1 MAIVSNV
8 SKYPI
13 ELASEDGDTCMIP
26 VGKNIPI
33 ADKFLANVLPGIKIV
48 SGQVPVRQIKVVQKP
63 SAEEQSNTED
73 KSNMEE
79 QSTPS
84 GKSSKKN
91 KQEAVSEDF

>member
-33 ADKFLANVLPGIKIV
+33 ADKFLSNVLPGIKIV

-63 SAEEQSNTED
+63 SAEEQP
-73 KSNMEE
+73 
-79 QSTPS
+79 TPS
-84 GKSSKKN
+84 EKSSKKS

>member
-33 ADKFLANVLPGIKIV
+33 ADKFLSNVLPGIKIV

-63 SAEEQSNTED
+63 SAEEQP
-73 KSNMEE
+73 
-79 QSTPS
+79 TPS
-84 GKSSKKN
+84 GKSSKKS